1 MGNASGP
8 RSGVRAD
15 SDTTG
20 RAQRARKTDA
30 GLRARVI
37 LTVEER
43 YRARIGVG
51 VENVIAG
58 SSVLI
63 AAFEFVAAAK
73 VIENIA
79 VISVVFI
86 SDRNVTWR
94 DAICSDILETAP
106 PWADRRNR
114 GISRL

>member
-8 RSGVRAD
+8 RSGVCAD
-15 SDTTG
+15 SETTG

-43 YRARIGVG
+43 YRARFGVA

-63 AAFEFVAAAK
+63 AAFEFMAAAK
-73 VIENIA
+73 IIENIA
-79 VISVVFI
+79 DISVVFI
-86 SDRNVTWR
+86 SDRNITYG
-94 DAICSDILETAP
+94 DAICRDILEKAR
-106 PWADRRNR
+106 AARRNR
-114 GISRL
+114 AISRL